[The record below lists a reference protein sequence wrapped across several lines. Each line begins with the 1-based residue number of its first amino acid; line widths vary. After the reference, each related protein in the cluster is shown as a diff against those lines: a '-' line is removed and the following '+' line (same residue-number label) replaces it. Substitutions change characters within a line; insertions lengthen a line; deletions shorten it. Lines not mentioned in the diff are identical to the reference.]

1 MKSTSDYIRL
11 LKQFKESKAASYG
24 IQKIG
29 LFGSVARGEQQEGS
43 DVDVCFEGNAIGLF
57 KLSALKSE
65 LEELFGTTVDLLRM
79 RKQLDDTILKDSV
92 MKDLIYVWTGK
103 ETSIKNIDKI
113 SKGSIFSKYPSIP
126 WKEIMKQRDL
136 IAHHYFRIDADS
148 IYATIKED
156 LPYLSDVLV
165 QIKQSEF
172 WAKQN
177 S

>member
-1 MKSTSDYIRL
+1 MSEQEKKQIQELLGMVIDSIHVITERTSHIKNGDDFLLSPDNMFTLDGVCMKLI
-11 LKQFKESKAASYG
+11 F
-24 IQKIG
+24 IG
-29 LFGSVARGEQQEGS
+29 E
-43 DVDVCFEGNAIGLF
+43 
-57 KLSALKSE
+57 
-65 LEELFGTTVDLLRM
+65 
-79 RKQLDDTILKDSV
+79 
-92 MKDLIYVWTGK
+92 
-103 ETSIKNIDKI
+103 SIKNIDKI

-172 WAKQN
+172 
-177 S
+177 